1 MMAATEQDKQATG
14 GDGRGKRKELKVFL
28 FLTVVVAPVMA
39 VMIVGGYGLM
49 VWIYQMIA
57 GPPTQ

>member
-1 MMAATEQDKQATG
+1 MAATEQDKQATG
-14 GDGRGKRKELKVFL
+14 GDSRGKRKELMVFL